1 MSRRV
6 VALTP
11 FLIAVY
17 LLLTPASA
25 QAVCT
30 PSATTM
36 CLQNNRFSL
45 TVNWQTASSSGAA
58 QVASFGTS
66 DSGLFWFFSSTNW
79 EMMVKVLNA
88 CSLNNRYWVFTGVTT
103 DVGWTMTVTDT
114 LTNTKKIYSSPRG
127 IAACPILDTDAFATC
142 P

>member
-11 FLIAVY
+11 FLIAIY
-17 LLLTPASA
+17 LIITPAAA
-25 QAVCT
+25 QALCT

-45 TVNWQTASSSGAA
+45 TVNWQTSTSSGMG
-58 QVASFGTS
+58 QVASCGTS

-88 CSLNNRYWVFTGVTT
+88 CSLNNRFWVYTGVTT

-114 LTNTKKIYSSPRG
+114 FTNTTKTYYSPRG
-127 IAACPILDTDAFATC
+127 TASCPILDSSAFATC